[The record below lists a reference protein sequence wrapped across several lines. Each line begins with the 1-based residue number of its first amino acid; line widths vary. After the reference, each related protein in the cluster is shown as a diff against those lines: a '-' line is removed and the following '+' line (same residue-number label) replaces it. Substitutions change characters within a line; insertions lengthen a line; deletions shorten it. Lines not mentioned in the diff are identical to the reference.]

1 MTKYFLV
8 QKLIACLTKFTRN
21 ISTGVMKNTRMAI
34 ITIDPQDLLNTIT
47 QEEECRDREL
57 EWKRGNGHFLQICS
71 VLRKAKRI
79 N

>member
-1 MTKYFLV
+1 MLNEIHKKHFHW
-8 QKLIACLTKFTRN
+8 CHE
-21 ISTGVMKNTRMAI
+21 NTRMAI
-34 ITIDPQDLLNTIT
+34 IATDPQDLLNTAT